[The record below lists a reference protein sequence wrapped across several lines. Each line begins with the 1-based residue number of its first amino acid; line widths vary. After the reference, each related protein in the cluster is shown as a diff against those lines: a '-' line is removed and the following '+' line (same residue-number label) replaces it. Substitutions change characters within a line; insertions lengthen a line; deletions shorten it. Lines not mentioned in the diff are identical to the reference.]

1 MAQWKSKKRRHKN
14 RLEEEKQEDGFRV
27 RKKCSKEE
35 KGREISNR
43 SADHNKQPWYR
54 VASN

>member
-43 SADHNKQPWYR
+43 SADHNK
-54 VASN
+54 